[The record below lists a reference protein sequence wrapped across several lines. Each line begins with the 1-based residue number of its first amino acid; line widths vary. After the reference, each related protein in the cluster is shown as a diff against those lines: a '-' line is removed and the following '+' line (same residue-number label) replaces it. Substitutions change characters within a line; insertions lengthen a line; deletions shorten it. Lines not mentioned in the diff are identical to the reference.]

1 MLNSVLRQ
9 VGSFVVALLIVLA
22 VCIGFIPSWTIWDD
36 GLWPVTVTIRS
47 TSGSA
52 IRTASAESLDD
63 PEFVKFYLENLIPP
77 EDRRHSASESPYIG
91 QPLAVN
97 VPTSAT
103 THGAL
108 LWSYTRF
115 NQYRKLVVIVE
126 YQDGRKEGRLVD
138 IPDLHKF
145 RTVTVEVP

>member
-1 MLNSVLRQ
+1 
-9 VGSFVVALLIVLA
+9 
-22 VCIGFIPSWTIWDD
+22 
-36 GLWPVTVTIRS
+36 
-47 TSGSA
+47 
-52 IRTASAESLDD
+52 
-63 PEFVKFYLENLIPP
+63 
-77 EDRRHSASESPYIG
+77 
-91 QPLAVN
+91 
-97 VPTSAT
+97 
-103 THGAL
+103 